1 MWVIVV
7 KCEVVKQIMVV
18 KTPFKIV
25 LDETINI
32 LEHYHLPIFYGIIF

>member
-1 MWVIVV
+1 MWVIVI
-7 KCEVVKQIMVV
+7 KCEVVKQIKVV

-32 LEHYHLPIFYGIIF
+32 LEHISFTYLLWYDF